1 MARKARRLG
10 LFRQMVNVSGWM
22 NLKGLRDTSENI
34 VETFKDIKNVRIPPK
49 QETFEEAMQR
59 LALDENAI
67 KNRMRQ
73 CFYAAWLYF
82 TIALLLLIYAGYLLI
97 SHRFFGTMVALI
109 LATITITLA
118 YREGFWYFQMKVRKL
133 GCTFVEF
140 IAFITGRK

>member
-1 MARKARRLG
+1 MARKGRRLG

-34 VETFKDIKNVRIPPK
+34 VETFNDIKNVRIPTQ
-49 QETFEEAMQR
+49 QETFEEAMVR

-73 CFYAAWLYF
+73 CLFAAWLYF
-82 TIALLLLIYAGYLLI
+82 SIAVLLLLYAGYLLI
-97 SHRFFGTMVALI
+97 TYRFFGTIVALI
-109 LATITITLA
+109 ISTITLTLA